1 MFPAEFHQCIG
12 LAAHCT
18 AAKARQGNH
27 SENSLQNLLYEAFC
41 HLVCLQNWAIFNPP
55 PSSFSVCHLK
65 MALKS
70 PLQLMPF
77 VMHPSSCYCTSN
89 NANDRYNG
97 LKETVSGP
105 SLFLDAPGLRG
116 LGSVLA
122 GLSLDP
128 AVAGSGRLG
137 ECFGL
142 EDPAPMDCRC
152 CRMGTLGTLHSA
164 TPPKYTA
171 VSGDSGDIM
180 NRL

>member
-1 MFPAEFHQCIG
+1 MSSTI
-12 LAAHCT
+12 
-18 AAKARQGNH
+18 
-27 SENSLQNLLYEAFC
+27 
-41 HLVCLQNWAIFNPP
+41 CLQNWAIFNPP
-55 PSSFSVCHLK
+55 S
-65 MALKS
+65 
-70 PLQLMPF
+70 LQLQCVSFKNGPKKSITINALCNATFKLLM
-77 VMHPSSCYCTSN
+77 YNTSN
-89 NANDRYNG
+89 NANDRCHG

-142 EDPAPMDCRC
+142 EDPAPIDCRC